1 MSIRDFMRWKRL
13 VSTSLSLVLLSG
25 SLLAVSAQAS
35 TVIFQIQGRDNYDPA
50 DDLRYDHE
58 TRNMAIKVFESN
70 KDLIVVSLTFTSN
83 VSSTTFSSSSTL
95 LRIKFMPN
103 LTNFK
108 GNAGNIWLE
117 APKVPYQGATKI
129 PAVASSYMTEKS
141 LPNDFRKDMSSC
153 GALTWMDD
161 VPGRNMV
168 SFEFSRNCF
177 DLPNTFWAVSQV
189 ESDMYN
195 SSTLKDIRYTPI
207 EPFYIDM
214 NSVPRPPKVIPKKD
228 QTVSA
233 YTAQKDYFVDNQSI
247 QIIASSS
254 AGGAL
259 TYTART
265 LEICNVTPTGV
276 IQPKAAGSCQV
287 SVLAQGSDTLNPS
300 SPIAVAINLTKKS
313 QNLYFDPPDTVYLSQ
328 GSVNLAISSEFDL
341 PVQVVSTSPAICS
354 FPDQVSEPTTA
365 VLLRAGNCSFKV
377 TQAGNFIYNAREGFA
392 SFDIN
397 PDPTKESKPKPT
409 PTAKPKSTPKPP
421 SGSKPAP
428 TPTKTGIVISG
439 KASASGGG
447 TGGTTITGSGSVA
460 GDVKRT
466 ITCVKPGFKSIP
478 VTSTN
483 PKCPSGYKKK

>member
-1 MSIRDFMRWKRL
+1 MNRRRRL
-13 VSTSLSLVLLSG
+13 VSTSLCLALLSG
-25 SLLAVSAQAS
+25 ALFSVSAQAS

-50 DDLRYDHE
+50 DDVRYDHE
-58 TRNMAIKVFESN
+58 TRNMSIRVFESN
-70 KDLIVVSLTFTSN
+70 RDLVVVSLTFASN
-83 VSSTTFSSSSTL
+83 VSSTTFASSSTL
-95 LRIKFMPN
+95 LRVKFMPN

-129 PAVASSYMTEKS
+129 PAIASSYMTEKS
-141 LPNDFRKDMSSC
+141 SPNDFRKDMSAC

-189 ESDMYN
+189 ETDIYN
-195 SSTLKDIRYTPI
+195 SSTIKDIRYTPI

-228 QTVSA
+228 QSVTA
-233 YTAQKDYFVDNQSI
+233 YTAQKDYFVDNTSI
-247 QIIASSS
+247 QVIASSS

-259 TYTART
+259 TYSSRT
-265 LEICNVTPTGV
+265 PEICFITSTGL
-276 IQPKAAGSCQV
+276 IQTKAAGSCQG

-300 SPIAVAINLTKKS
+300 SPVVVAINLSKKS
-313 QNLYFDPPDTVYLSQ
+313 QNLYFDPPGTVFLSE

-341 PVQVVSTSPAICS
+341 PVQVVSTAPTICT
-354 FPDQVSEPTTA
+354 FPDQASAPTTA

-377 TQAGNFIYNAREGFA
+377 TQAGNFIYIAREGFA
-392 SFDIN
+392 SFDILADKAK
-397 PDPTKESKPKPT
+397 PQATPTAKPKPT
-409 PTAKPKSTPKPP
+409 PTPKPP
-421 SGSKPAP
+421 SGNKPAP

>member
-1 MSIRDFMRWKRL
+1 MKRGRRL
-13 VSTSLSLVLLSG
+13 VSTSLSIALLSG
-25 SLLAVSAQAS
+25 ALFSVSAQAS
-35 TVIFQIQGRDNYDPA
+35 TIIFQTQGRDNYDPPA
-50 DDLRYDHE
+50 DLRYDHE
-58 TRNMAIKVFESN
+58 TRNMSITVFDSN

-83 VSSTTFSSSSTL
+83 VSSTTFASSSTL
-95 LRIKFMPN
+95 LRVKFMPN

-108 GNAGNIWLE
+108 GNTGNIWLE
-117 APKVPYQGATKI
+117 APKVAYQGATKI
-129 PAVASSYMTEKS
+129 PAIASSYMTDKS
-141 LPNDFRKDMSSC
+141 SPNDARKDMSSC

-177 DLPNTFWAVSQV
+177 DLPNTFWAVSQI
-189 ESDMYN
+189 ETDIYN
-195 SSTLKDIRYTPI
+195 SSTIKDVRYTPI

-228 QTVSA
+228 QTVTA
-233 YTAQKDYFVDNQSI
+233 YTTYSEYFVDMQSI
-247 QIIASSS
+247 QVIASSS
-254 AGGAL
+254 PGGALVGGAL
-259 TYTART
+259 TFSSQTP
-265 LEICNVTPTGV
+265 EICFVTSTGV
-276 IQPKAAGSCQV
+276 IQPKAAGSCRV
-287 SVLAQGSDTLNPS
+287 SVAALGSDTLNPS
-300 SPIAVAINLTKKS
+300 APVSVSVNLKKKS

-328 GSVNLAISSEFDL
+328 GSINLAISSEFDL
-341 PVQVVSTSPAICS
+341 PVQVVSTSPTICT
-354 FPDQVSEPTTA
+354 FPNQVSEPTTA
-365 VLLRAGNCSFKV
+365 VLLRVGNCSFKV
-377 TQAGNFIYNAREGFA
+377 TQAGNFIYIAREGFA

-409 PTAKPKSTPKPP
+409 PTSKPKPTPKPP

-439 KASASGGG
+439 KASTSGGG

-466 ITCVKPGFKSIP
+466 ITCVKSGFKSIP

>member
-1 MSIRDFMRWKRL
+1 MKRWRRL
-13 VSTSLSLVLLSG
+13 VSTSLCLALLSG
-25 SLLAVSAQAS
+25 ALFSVSAQAS

-50 DDLRYDHE
+50 DDVRYDHE
-58 TRNMAIKVFESN
+58 TRNMSIRVFESN
-70 KDLIVVSLTFTSN
+70 KDLVVVSLTFTSN
-83 VSSTTFSSSSTL
+83 VSSTTFASSSTL
-95 LRIKFMPN
+95 LRVKFMPN

-129 PAVASSYMTEKS
+129 PAIASSYMTEKS
-141 LPNDFRKDMSSC
+141 SPNDFRKDMSAC

-189 ESDMYN
+189 ETDIYN
-195 SSTLKDIRYTPI
+195 SSTIKDIRYTPI

-214 NSVPRPPKVIPKKD
+214 NSIPRPPKVIPKKD
-228 QTVSA
+228 QSVTA
-233 YTAQKDYFVDNQSI
+233 YTAQKDYFVDNPSI
-247 QIIASSS
+247 QVIASSS

-259 TYTART
+259 TYSSRT
-265 LEICNVTPTGV
+265 PEICFISTTGA
-276 IQPKAAGSCQV
+276 IKALAAGSCQV

-300 SPIAVAINLTKKS
+300 SPAVVAINLSKKS
-313 QNLYFDPPDTVYLSQ
+313 QNLYFDPPGTVFLSQ
-328 GSVNLAISSEFDL
+328 GSANLAISSEFDL
-341 PVQVVSTSPAICS
+341 PVQVVSTAPTICT
-354 FPDQVSEPTTA
+354 FPDQASAPTTA

-377 TQAGNFIYNAREGFA
+377 TQAGNFIYLAREGFA
-392 SFDIN
+392 SFDIFA
-397 PDPTKESKPKPT
+397 DKAKPQAT
-409 PTAKPKSTPKPP
+409 PTAKPKPTPKPP
-421 SGSKPAP
+421 SGNKPAP

-466 ITCVKPGFKSIP
+466 ITCIKPGFKSKK
-478 VTSTN
+478 VTSTD
-483 PKCPSGYKKK
+483 PKCPPGYKKK

>member
-1 MSIRDFMRWKRL
+1 MNRRRRL
-13 VSTSLSLVLLSG
+13 VSTSLCLALLSG
-25 SLLAVSAQAS
+25 ALFSVSAQAS

-50 DDLRYDHE
+50 DDVRYDHE
-58 TRNMAIKVFESN
+58 TRNMSIRVFESN
-70 KDLIVVSLTFTSN
+70 RDLVVVSLTFASN
-83 VSSTTFSSSSTL
+83 VSSTTFASSSTL
-95 LRIKFMPN
+95 LRVKFMPN

-129 PAVASSYMTEKS
+129 PAIASSYMTEKS
-141 LPNDFRKDMSSC
+141 SPNDFRKDMSAC

-189 ESDMYN
+189 ETDIYN
-195 SSTLKDIRYTPI
+195 SSTIKDIRYTPI

-228 QTVSA
+228 QSVTA
-233 YTAQKDYFVDNQSI
+233 YTAQKDYFVDNTSI
-247 QIIASSS
+247 QVIASSS

-259 TYTART
+259 TYSSRT
-265 LEICNVTPTGV
+265 PEICFITSTGL
-276 IQPKAAGSCQV
+276 IQTKAAGSCQV

-300 SPIAVAINLTKKS
+300 SPVVVAINLSKKS
-313 QNLYFDPPDTVYLSQ
+313 QNLYFDPPGTVFLSE

-341 PVQVVSTSPAICS
+341 PVQVVSTAPTICT
-354 FPDQVSEPTTA
+354 FPDQASAPTTA

-377 TQAGNFIYNAREGFA
+377 TQAGNFIYIAREGFA
-392 SFDIN
+392 SFDILADKAK
-397 PDPTKESKPKPT
+397 PQATPTAKPKPT
-409 PTAKPKSTPKPP
+409 PTPKPP
-421 SGSKPAP
+421 SGNKPAP

>member
-1 MSIRDFMRWKRL
+1 MKRGRRL
-13 VSTSLSLVLLSG
+13 VSTTLSIALLSG
-25 SLLAVSAQAS
+25 ALFSVSAQAS
-35 TVIFQIQGRDNYDPA
+35 TIIFQTQGRDNYDPPA
-50 DDLRYDHE
+50 DLRYDHE
-58 TRNMAIKVFESN
+58 TRNMAITVFDSN

-95 LRIKFMPN
+95 LRVKFMPN

-129 PAVASSYMTEKS
+129 PAIASSYMTDKS
-141 LPNDFRKDMSSC
+141 SPNDARKDMSAC

-161 VPGRNMV
+161 VSGRNMV

-189 ESDMYN
+189 ETDIYN
-195 SSTLKDIRYTPI
+195 SSTLKDVRYTPI

-214 NSVPRPPKVIPKKD
+214 NSIPRPPKVIPKKD
-228 QTVSA
+228 QSVTA
-233 YTAQKDYFVDNQSI
+233 YTAQKDYFVDNTSI
-247 QIIASSS
+247 QVIASSS

-259 TYTART
+259 TYASKTP
-265 LEICNVTPTGV
+265 EICFISPTGL

-287 SVLAQGSDTLNPS
+287 SVMAQGSDTLNPS
-300 SPIAVAINLTKKS
+300 SPVVVAINLTKKS

-328 GSVNLAISSEFDL
+328 GSINLAISSEFDL
-341 PVQVVSTSPAICS
+341 PVQVVSTSPTICT
-354 FPDQVSEPTTA
+354 FPNQASEPTTA
-365 VLLRAGNCSFKV
+365 VLLRVGNCSFKV

-392 SFDIN
+392 SFDIFA
-397 PDPTKESKPKPT
+397 DKGKPQAT
-409 PTAKPKSTPKPP
+409 PTAKPKPTPKPP
-421 SGSKPAP
+421 SGSKPTP

-439 KASASGGG
+439 KASTSGGG

-483 PKCPSGYKKK
+483 PKCPAGFKKK